1 MFVGFGILC
10 NLENPLEMSDD
21 YGFRPR
27 KGFGKDGEPMGNR
40 WGTAGERGG
49 NRGVFLG
56 NLIFPH
62 KENMVFHALEGS

>member
-1 MFVGFGILC
+1 MVLDHGKG
-10 NLENPLEMSDD
+10 LE
-21 YGFRPR
+21 
-27 KGFGKDGEPMGNR
+27 KMGSR
-40 WGTAGERGG
+40 WGTAGEPGG

>member
-1 MFVGFGILC
+1 
-10 NLENPLEMSDD
+10 MSDD

-56 NLIFPH
+56 NLIFPV
-62 KENMVFHALEGS
+62 KKSMVFHVFEGS

>member
-1 MFVGFGILC
+1 
-10 NLENPLEMSDD
+10 MSDD

-40 WGTAGERGG
+40 WGTTGERGG

-56 NLIFPH
+56 NLIFPLE
-62 KENMVFHALEGS
+62 KSMVFHAFEGSWCPTDWFLYNIKKDL